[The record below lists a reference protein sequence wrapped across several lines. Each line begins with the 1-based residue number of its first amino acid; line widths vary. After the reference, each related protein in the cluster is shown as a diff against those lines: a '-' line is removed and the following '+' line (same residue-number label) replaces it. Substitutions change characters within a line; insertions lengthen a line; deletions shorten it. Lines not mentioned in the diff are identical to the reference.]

1 MGAGTLQALST
12 LPNKSR
18 SNGQSRNASL
28 LLGTGTRH
36 HRDGYVDIQD
46 AILVL
51 RHAMSISEL
60 TAEQQLIADV
70 NGDGFVN
77 TSDAVMIERIAMGIA
92 S

>member
-1 MGAGTLQALST
+1 
-12 LPNKSR
+12 
-18 SNGQSRNASL
+18 
-28 LLGTGTRH
+28 
-36 HRDGYVDIQD
+36 
-46 AILVL
+46 
-51 RHAMSISEL
+51 MSISEL